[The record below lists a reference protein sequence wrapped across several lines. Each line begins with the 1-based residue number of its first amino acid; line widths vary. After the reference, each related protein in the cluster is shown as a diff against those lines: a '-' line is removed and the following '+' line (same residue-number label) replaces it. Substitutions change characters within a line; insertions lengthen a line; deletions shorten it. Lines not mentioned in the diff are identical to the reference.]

1 MRLLVT
7 LVGMALSALA
17 LAPPKAPA
25 QNPPNRG
32 PGRRMEILFKDIRLT
47 PEQQSKIDSIESHYR
62 GQMPSFTPNSPPD
75 SATRDRVRALF
86 RHELDDFRAVLS
98 ADQQP
103 TFDRNVEAM
112 RQRRR
117 GGGS

>member
-1 MRLLVT
+1 MTSRFA
-7 LVGMALSALA
+7 LVGMALSALV

-32 PGRRMEILFKDIRLT
+32 PGRRMEILFKDITLT
-47 PEQQSKIDSIESHYR
+47 PAQQSKIDSIQSHYR
-62 GQMPSFTPNSPPD
+62 EQMPSLTPGSPPD
-75 SATRDRVRALF
+75 SATRERVRALF
-86 RHELDDFRAVLS
+86 RHELDDFRAVLA

-112 RQRRR
+112 RERRR
-117 GGGS
+117 GG